1 MISAA
6 DKELRAFLEEK
17 YLEYNSPSFIENDP
31 ISIPHQFDKK
41 EDIEISGFLVSAIAW
56 GVRKSII
63 KSADLLMKEMGYFPY
78 EFIVNGSEKEFS
90 ALDKFVY
97 RTFNGTDTL
106 FFLRSLKNIYANHHG
121 LENVFND
128 GYKKDNTIYGSLH
141 HFRNIF
147 IETEHDK
154 RSEKHIADVSR
165 KASCKRLNMFLRW
178 MVRKDRNG
186 VDFGLWKEIPASA
199 LMLPLDVHSGNVSRA
214 LGLLK
219 RKQNDWQAVEEITQR
234 LRDFDKDDPVK
245 YDFALFG
252 LGVNKDLK

>member
-1 MISAA
+1 MISPE
-6 DKELRAFLEEK
+6 DKEFKVFLEEK

-41 EDIEISGFLVSAIAW
+41 EDIEISGFLVSTIAW

-63 KSADLLMKEMGYFPY
+63 KSANLLMKEMGYFPH
-78 EFIVNGSEKEFS
+78 EFIINGSEKDFS

-97 RTFNGTDTL
+97 RTFNGTDTI
-106 FFLRSLKNIYANHHG
+106 FFLKSVKNIYANHQG
-121 LENVFND
+121 LENVFNS
-128 GYKKDNTIYGSLH
+128 GYKKDKSIYGSLNY
-141 HFRNIF
+141 FRNIF

-165 KASCKRLNMFLRW
+165 KATCKRLNMFLRW
-178 MVRKDRNG
+178 MVRKDHYG

-199 LMLPLDVHSGNVSRA
+199 LMLPLDVHTGNVSRA